1 MPLHQPLAPW
11 KGLLLGLILAG
22 LQHAGA
28 AAEPMPWTVEAL
40 REDLDQLQREF
51 LDRDRAYAPAARA
64 EAMARLAKLRER
76 TEPLDP
82 VAFALAVAQLAAL
95 ADNGHTLAGAGP
107 RVESANRVPLRLVP
121 FGDDFHVVRAR
132 EPHQRLLGA
141 RLLAIDDVPLP
152 RLREAARA
160 LAGGPP
166 AWRDRSA
173 PLLFES
179 PQQLHALGLLK
190 QPDTARYRFATPDGQ
205 MVEAMLE
212 GEPPG
217 PDRPRADTVR
227 LLLPEVLPEQNG
239 WHGALPASRAPWWLQ
254 QAGQRGRWRMD
265 TALQA
270 LVVELR
276 TSTDT
281 PTERLRDTFDAVRQ
295 AARDH
300 APRHLVLDLRQ
311 NGGGDL
317 TRVRDFAESLPALV
331 PGRLFV
337 LTSPWTF
344 SAAISTAGY
353 LKQAAPQRVTI
364 VGEPVGDRL
373 VFFAEGRFQR
383 LRHSGQVLLPATER
397 HDYVDGC
404 RRFSDCHAPVVQRPI
419 AVPTL
424 EPDLPAPLGFADWHD
439 GVDPAMRA
447 VAQALALAPGR

>member
-1 MPLHQPLAPW
+1 MRWPPLLALCLNLCLMS
-11 KGLLLGLILAG
+11 GLS
-22 LQHAGA
+22 A
-28 AAEPMPWTVEAL
+28 ATSPWTVDAM
-40 REDLDQLQREF
+40 REDLDQLQAEF

-64 EAMARLAKLRER
+64 AAQARVAELRALAA
-76 TEPLDP
+76 PPDP
-82 VAFALAVAQLAAL
+82 VAFALAMAQVAAL
-95 ADNGHTLAGAGP
+95 ADNGHTLAGAGR
-107 RVESANRVPLRLVP
+107 RVEAANRVPIRLVP

-132 EPHQRLLGA
+132 VPHLRRVGA
-141 RLLAIDDVPLP
+141 RLLAIDDVPLQ
-152 RLREAARA
+152 RLRQAAHT
-160 LAGGPP
+160 LAGGTP
-166 AWRDRSA
+166 AWRDRTA

-179 PQQLHALGLLK
+179 PQQLHALGLLR
-190 QPDTARYRFATPDGQ
+190 QPGSARYRFAGADGQ
-205 MVEAMLE
+205 PLEAVLD
-212 GEPPG
+212 GDPPDPG
-217 PDRPRADTVR
+217 RPRADTVR
-227 LLLPEVLPEQNG
+227 LLLPEVLPEVLPAQDR
-239 WHGALPASRAPWWLQ
+239 WHGGLPPDRAPWWLQ
-254 QAGQRGRWRMD
+254 QAAQRGRWRMD

-276 TSTDT
+276 VSTDT

-295 AARDH
+295 AAREH
-300 APRHLVLDLRQ
+300 APQHLVLDLRQ

-353 LKQAAPQRVTI
+353 LKQAAPRRVTI

-373 VFFAEGRFQR
+373 VFFAEGRFVR

-404 RRFSDCHAPVVQRPI
+404 RRFDDCHAPVVQRPI

-424 EPDLPAPLGFADWHD
+424 APELTAPLTHADWRD

-447 VAQALALAPGR
+447 VAQALAATPGR

>member
-1 MPLHQPLAPW
+1 MPLHHPPNPW
-11 KGLLLGLILAG
+11 TGLFLGLLLGC
-22 LQHAGA
+22 LQPAA
-28 AAEPMPWTVEAL
+28 AAEPKPWTVDAL
-40 REDLDQLQREF
+40 RQDLDQLQREF

-64 EAMARLAKLRER
+64 EATARLAALRER
-76 TEPLDP
+76 TEPPDP
-82 VAFALAVAQLAAL
+82 LAFALAVAQLAAL

-107 RVESANRVPLRLVP
+107 RVEAANRVALRLAP

-132 EPHQRLLGA
+132 EPHQHLLGA
-141 RLLAIDDVPLP
+141 RLLAIDDVPLS
-152 RLREAARA
+152 RLLEAARS

-179 PQQLHALGLLK
+179 PQQLHALGLLT
-190 QPDTARYRFATPDGQ
+190 QPGAARYRFAGPDGAV
-205 MVEAMLE
+205 MEATLT
-212 GEPPG
+212 GEPPRPG
-217 PDRPRADTVR
+217 RPRADTVR
-227 LLLPEVLPEQNG
+227 LLLPEVLPDQDG
-239 WHGALPASRAPWWLQ
+239 WHGALPAHRAPWWLQ
-254 QAGQRGRWRMD
+254 QALQRGRWRMD

-295 AARDH
+295 AAREH
-300 APRHLVLDLRQ
+300 GPKHLVLDLRQ

-344 SAAISTAGY
+344 SAAIATAGY

-373 VFFAEGRFQR
+373 VFFAEGRTLR
-383 LRHSGQVLLPATER
+383 LQHSGLLLRPATER
-397 HDYVDGC
+397 HDYIDGC
-404 RRFSDCHAPVVQRPI
+404 RRFADCHAPVVQRPI
-419 AVPTL
+419 TVPTL
-424 EPDLPAPLGFADWHD
+424 EPDLPAALTFADWRN
-439 GVDPAMRA
+439 GLDPAMRA
-447 VAQALALAPGR
+447 VAQALAP